1 MEYKILKPLHFDT
14 NKVRQECITE
24 QGFTLFPFGALLPS
38 EMVDKILNIYEN
50 EEDAYE
56 KIKQI

>member
-1 MEYKILKPLHFDT
+1 MKYKILKPLHFDE
-14 NKVRQECITE
+14 NKVRQGCITE
-24 QGFTLFPFGALLPS
+24 RGFTLFSLGALLPS
-38 EMVDKILNIYEN
+38 EMVDKILDIYEN